1 MEPWAIDRGCPLV
14 PLDSARSR
22 RARRFA
28 PAGAPADRGAR
39 YSCADWS
46 IDSSVSQQ
54 IAHIGGEI
62 HGWFRRLPPFVAIGL
77 DPAGDADPTGTVSE
91 LSEPAAWQSGEPDGG
106 GAPDQLDE
114 EREHDREEGHGEH
127 KSKGEEAGAYI
138 RHGDVRDETRRGA
151 RLILAFDP
159 ARSAFGG
166 TVENTT

>member
-1 MEPWAIDRGCPLV
+1 MGH
-14 PLDSARSR
+14 RSGLP
-22 RARRFA
+22 F
-28 PAGAPADRGAR
+28 
-39 YSCADWS
+39 
-46 IDSSVSQQ
+46 SSVGFGTLATGTTVRPRWGTFGSR
-54 IAHIGGEI
+54 GRL
-62 HGWFRRLPPFVAIGL
+62 FVRRLVDRSLCFTTNCTHLRGDPRLVSQTSPFVAIGL

-91 LSEPAAWQSGEPDGG
+91 LSEPAARQSGEPDGG

-166 TVENTT
+166 TVEKTT